1 MNLNLQ
7 SPIAIL
13 GFGTEGQ
20 DALRFLQ
27 GRGIKDITVCDHKAD
42 LKAPDGVKARLGRGA
57 FGDLSDF
64 RTVIRSP
71 GVRLSDPQVKEAVDS
86 GCFVT
91 SMTKLTLDVAGERV
105 TAITGTNGKTTTVA
119 LAGQILSAHYGGKFI
134 MGGNGKRP
142 VLQEA
147 LDHPT
152 WPILIEASSFQFHD
166 AKKSPYIAAVTNI
179 TPDHQNWH
187 ATMEEYIEAKKNI
200 LRHQKQ
206 SDWAILNANNE
217 NSAKL
222 SSATPAQLFWVG
234 QKRGPHWVLWEGDH
248 LLLTFD
254 GKTEVVIRKDQL
266 NYKTHPENT
275 LFAAAIA
282 KLHFVP
288 ATVMAEQ
295 MRAFRGVEQRLQF
308 VRTVRGID
316 FYNDSCATTP
326 EAVMMGIDQF
336 DPKRLILLMGGS
348 SKNADFSFLARQ
360 IVEKGVR
367 VYLYGQ
373 EGKRIQ
379 EAIIASEVAIPPFD
393 SAQGRQSR
401 LVLNCDQ
408 SGDFKKIIE
417 SAFKLA
423 KPEDSIS
430 LSPACASFDMFKN
443 SKERGY
449 QFDEIV
455 NKL

>member
-1 MNLNLQ
+1 MNLNLE
-7 SPIAIL
+7 SPVAIL

-27 GRGIKDITVCDHKAD
+27 GQGIKDITVCDQKTD
-42 LKAPDGVKARLGRGA
+42 LKVPDGVKTRLGKGS
-57 FGDLSDF
+57 FEDLSDF
-64 RTVIRSP
+64 RTIIRSP
-71 GVRLSDPQVKEAVDS
+71 GVRLSDPQVQEAIDS
-86 GCFVT
+86 GSFVT
-91 SMTKLTLDVAGERV
+91 SMTKLTLDVAGDRV

-119 LAGQILSAHYGGKFI
+119 LAGQILAAHYGGKFI
-134 MGGNGKRP
+134 MGGNGKKP

-187 ATMEEYIEAKKNI
+187 VSMEEYIEAKKNI
-200 LRHQKQ
+200 LRHQAK

-234 QKRGPHWVLWEGDH
+234 QRRGPNWVVWEEGH

-254 GKTEVVIRKDQL
+254 GKTEMVIHKDQL

-275 LFAAAIA
+275 LFAVVIA
-282 KLHFVP
+282 QLHFVP
-288 ATVMAEQ
+288 VSTMIEQ
-295 MRAFRGVEQRLQF
+295 MKLFRGVEQRLQF
-308 VRTVRGID
+308 VRTFRDVH
-316 FYNDSCATTP
+316 FYNDSSATTP
-326 EAVMMGIDQF
+326 EAAEMAIGQF
-336 DPKRLILLMGGS
+336 DPKKLILLMGGS
-348 SKNADFSFLARQ
+348 SKNADFSFLAQQ

-379 EAIIASEVAIPPFD
+379 EAILGAGG
-393 SAQGRQSR
+393 QRQI
-401 LVLNCDQ
+401 LAYDQ
-408 SGDFKKIIE
+408 SNDFKKIIE

-449 QFDEIV
+449 QFGQIV
-455 NKL
+455 NQL

>member
-1 MNLNLQ
+1 MNLKIE
-7 SPIAIL
+7 SPVAIL

-20 DALRFLQ
+20 DALSFLKGQ
-27 GRGIKDITVCDHKAD
+27 GIKDITVCDHKAD
-42 LKAPDGVKARLGRGA
+42 LKAPEGVKTRLGKGA
-57 FGDLSDF
+57 FKDLSDF
-64 RTVIRSP
+64 RTAIRSP
-71 GVRLSDPQVKEAVDS
+71 GVRLSDPQIQEAIDS

-119 LAGQILSAHYGGKFI
+119 IAGQILAAHYGGKFI

-152 WPILIEASSFQFHD
+152 WPVLIEASSFQFHD

-187 ATMEEYIEAKKNI
+187 ASMEEYIEAKANI
-200 LRHQKQ
+200 LRHQAK

-222 SSATPAQLFWVG
+222 SSATPAQVFWVG
-234 QKRGPHWVLWEGDH
+234 QRRGPNWVVWEGGH
-248 LLLTFD
+248 LILSFD
-254 GKTEVVIRKDQL
+254 GKEEIVIHKDQL
-266 NYKTHPENT
+266 NYKTHPENS
-275 LFAAAIA
+275 LFAVAIA

-288 ATVMAEQ
+288 VSTIVEQ
-295 MRAFRGVEQRLQF
+295 TKLFHGVEQRLQF
-308 VRTVRGID
+308 VRTAHDVH
-316 FYNDSCATTP
+316 FYNDSSATTP
-326 EAVMMGIDQF
+326 EASMVAISQF
-336 DPKRLILLMGGS
+336 DPKKLILLMGGS
-348 SKNADFSFLARQ
+348 SKNADFSFLAQR

-367 VYLYGQ
+367 VYLFGQ

-379 EAIIASEVAIPPFD
+379 GAIQEAGGQGLILAYD
-393 SAQGRQSR
+393 QGR
-401 LVLNCDQ
+401 
-408 SGDFKKIIE
+408 DFKKIVEGAIRR
-417 SAFKLA
+417 AM
-423 KPEDSIS
+423 PEDSLV

-443 SKERGY
+443 SKERGG

-455 NKL
+455 NGL